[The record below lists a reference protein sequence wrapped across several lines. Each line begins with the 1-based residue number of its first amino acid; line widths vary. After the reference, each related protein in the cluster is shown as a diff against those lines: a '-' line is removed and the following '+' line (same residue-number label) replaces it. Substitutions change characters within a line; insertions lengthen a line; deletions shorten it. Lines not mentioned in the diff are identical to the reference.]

1 MSFESIII
9 FVIYNYM
16 REILNIKIWKV
27 NVNYKPLII
36 ERQYYIFVTCAR

>member
-1 MSFESIII
+1 MSFESVVI

-27 NVNYKPLII
+27 NVNYKSLII